1 MFFPLRHLTPRLV
14 YVFLGVYNALV
25 DFLRDLH
32 SEGVT
37 SEGEH
42 VVIAVVNEKDIAG
55 QDFFFR
61 EYQSALHS
69 ISKCIKKRGR
79 G

>member
-1 MFFPLRHLTPRLV
+1 MPRPV

-55 QDFFFR
+55 QDFFLR
-61 EYQSALHS
+61 E
-69 ISKCIKKRGR
+69 
-79 G
+79 